1 MKFIFCS
8 VIGDPPV
15 EMAIDLDSAV
25 CSSKLEPGALTVTVE
40 RSTVPPTPTAAYP
53 KPQTQNKDFDSP
65 TLLYSVYSDSTVTTF
80 KSKNI

>member
-53 KPQTQNKDFDSP
+53 QASNSKQGFR
-65 TLLYSVYSDSTVTTF
+65 LADSTLQCLQ
-80 KSKNI
+80 